1 MKPIKFLPIV
11 MIAAAGLVASCAT
24 SKLAQTKPA
33 DDVYNSVAKARE
45 VEVVLPAQNQ
55 QAQVQNRGQEEYD
68 EYYGTSNPYYDM
80 DYSSRIN
87 RFYNGYSFQGY
98 YDPYFDNY
106 YYGNSYENS
115 NYLGYGLGWNNGYGL
130 GGWGGGFGGGF
141 GYGSIWSNPFYY
153 GNSGYG
159 WNNPYGWNSW
169 GPNSYY
175 DRYGWGGGYYGGGGW
190 GIGGGYYG
198 GNGGVYT
205 NRGYNRPR
213 PGSDDRGTP
222 KYGNGN
228 GGNVGRPSRSGVANQ
243 NGGISYAP
251 NNNAGR
257 PARTQ
262 TGGYAQGQNNQSG
275 RPTRNDNY
283 SPQQG
288 TQSSRPTRN
297 ENYTPQQPARTESR
311 PTYSPPPSNGGGGGG
326 GSTGGGGGGGGS
338 RPSRAGRG

>member
-45 VEVVLPAQNQ
+45 VETAPQPQNRQ
-55 QAQVQNRGQEEYD
+55 GQQYQAQGQEEYD

-106 YYGNSYENS
+106 YYGSSYGNS
-115 NYLGYGLGWNNGYGL
+115 NYLGYGLGGWSNGYGL
-130 GGWGGGFGGGF
+130 GAWGGNFGY

-153 GNSGYG
+153 GNFGYG
-159 WNNPYGWNSW
+159 YNNPYGWNSW

-175 DRYGWGGGYYGGGGW
+175 DRYGWGGGGYYGGGW

-198 GNGGVYT
+198 GGVYT

-222 KYGNGN
+222 RYGNGN
-228 GGNVGRPSRSGVANQ
+228 AGNVGRPSRSGVTNP
-243 NGGISYAP
+243 NGVGYAP
-251 NNNAGR
+251 NINAGR
-257 PARTQ
+257 PSRNQ
-262 TGGYAQGQNNQSG
+262 GNGSYAQPQGSQAG

-283 SPQQG
+283 SPQG

-297 ENYTPQQPARTESR
+297 ETYTPPTRTESR
-311 PTYSPPPSNGGGGGG
+311 PSYSPPPSNGGGNSGG
-326 GSTGGGGGGGGS
+326 GSTGGGGGGS